1 MIKTLKIVQPVIFA
15 LIGAFLL
22 FVSFKDIEWGK
33 FIEAA
38 KEIPLH
44 WVFISI
50 FLGYLAYVFRAL
62 RWALLIYPIKKD
74 IRTLN
79 LIHSIAFG
87 YLCNSVVPRSGELI
101 RCTSLSKISN
111 IPVSVLLGHVILERL
126 IDLIILLGCVA
137 LSIILNYKQ
146 INLLVSSEKSTL
158 TYEPLHLNYMD
169 WITAHPGIIIC
180 LICIGLGY
188 MLYRYRALILSSV
201 ILSKIARFISG
212 VKNGFVSIKELDN
225 KTMFIIYT
233 SLIWVCY
240 FFMTVICFRCFQ
252 ETLDL
257 TISQGL
263 FVFVAGGLGMVI
275 PTPSGIGS
283 YHFLVKKA
291 LVILGVGA
299 KIGLYFA
306 VVVHG
311 AQTIM
316 VLVAGFIGMSSLYYK
331 RNE

>member
-1 MIKTLKIVQPVIFA
+1 MIKALKIVQPVIFA

-22 FVSFKDIEWGK
+22 FVSFKDIEWRN

-38 KEIPLH
+38 KDIPLQ
-44 WVFISI
+44 WVGVSI

-87 YLCNSVVPRSGELI
+87 YLWNSVIPRSGELI
-101 RCTSLSKISN
+101 RCTSLSKTSD

-126 IDLIILLGCVA
+126 IDLIILLGCIA

-146 INLLVSSEKSTL
+146 INLLVSSGTNENDFIMAFS
-158 TYEPLHLNYMD
+158 
-169 WITAHPGIIIC
+169 HPGIIIC
-180 LICIGLGY
+180 LMFIVMGCV
-188 MLYRYRALILSSV
+188 LYRYRKLLLSSV
-201 ILSKIARFISG
+201 ILSKIDNFIFG
-212 VKNGFVSIKELDN
+212 VKSGFISIKELDN

-233 SLIWVCY
+233 TLIWMCY
-240 FFMTVICFRCFQ
+240 FLMTVICFRCFQ
-252 ETLDL
+252 ETLNL
-257 TISQGL
+257 TIGQGL

-306 VVVHG
+306 IVVHG